1 MANFA
6 ASLESFV
13 SVYYGSYQVKLT
25 PITAMNDPQKIYG
38 DFSLTNLKKLRALL
52 PKLRKLPEETRKLA
66 QSKREKLEKALPHD
80 FTWAALYELD
90 VKELNIVSAAVMG
103 LLEPLAQAAR
113 EGLNLNQFML
123 EEAIREAASDTT
135 DEDYEGGHKG
145 LFSMT
150 DVFAIHYANMGMMFG
165 LFYYGQYTN
174 DLVAKAK
181 QGDDDAFFKAIRVDS
196 TILSCP
202 SFAARLARARIF
214 GEKNFMLRLH
224 RATKSKPHEALLM
237 HQDLRF
243 ILQLFHE
250 AKVLPDLTLS
260 ARDVLFIRELK
271 LYSDKGADP
280 ARSLMRFIQRWE
292 AERPAT

>member
-1 MANFA
+1 MTD
-6 ASLESFV
+6 
-13 SVYYGSYQVKLT
+13 Q
-25 PITAMNDPQKIYG
+25 QKTYG
-38 DFSLTNLKKLRALL
+38 DFSLSTLKKLRTLL
-52 PKLRKLPEETRKLA
+52 PKFRKLPEETRRLA
-66 QSKREKLEKALPHD
+66 QSKREKLEKTLPPD
-80 FTWAALYELD
+80 FTWAALYELN

-103 LLEPLAQAAR
+103 LLDPLAQAAR
-113 EGLNLNQFML
+113 EGLNLNQFLL
-123 EEAIREAASDTT
+123 EETLREAASDMA
-135 DEDYEGGHKG
+135 DEDYDGGHKG

-150 DVFAIHYANMGMMFG
+150 DVFAVHYANMGMMFG

-174 DLVAKAK
+174 DLVVMAK
-181 QGDDDAFFKAIRVDS
+181 QGNDDAFFKAIRVDP

-202 SFAARLARARIF
+202 SFSARLARARIF

-243 ILQLFHE
+243 MLQLFHE

-260 ARDVLFIRELK
+260 ERDVLFIQELK
-271 LYSDKGADP
+271 LYSDMGADP